1 MIKQHCPEFEQEFLD
16 ALGTALMATDGDDV
30 AEMLWQKLGWEPH
43 AREKHDYSGWD
54 ESSEFF
60 QCFIPKTIGMN
71 RVYLCVCMCIYV
83 CVVFLM
89 CLSMFNPPFQK
100 WD

>member
-1 MIKQHCPEFEQEFLD
+1 MFFCPEFEQEFLD

-54 ESSEFF
+54 E
-60 QCFIPKTIGMN
+60 
-71 RVYLCVCMCIYV
+71 
-83 CVVFLM
+83 
-89 CLSMFNPPFQK
+89 
-100 WD
+100 